1 MSTRSATFTTTHW
14 VIDRVHNDTA
24 NTWATTEPARA
35 TSLTRLL
42 KGVIGVA
49 DYTNGSFACGEDE
62 TSLARRHLDNCV
74 VAITSGE
81 LSKSAGTASDNTTL
95 SRAKFDVVDDSAE
108 RNNGERESVSY
119 LGSYLGTRSY
129 GLTDLETVGSEDVA
143 LFAILID
150 EQSDA
155 SGTIRIVLD

>member
-35 TSLTRLL
+35 TSLTRLF

-81 LSKSAGTASDNTTL
+81 LSKNTGTASDDAAL
-95 SRAKFDVVDDSAE
+95 SRTELDVVDDGTDGD
-108 RNNGERESVSY
+108 NGERERIAY
-119 LGSYLGTRSY
+119 LGNG
-129 GLTDLETVGSEDVA
+129 
-143 LFAILID
+143 F
-150 EQSDA
+150 
-155 SGTIRIVLD
+155 